1 MNRERYGGLNTIDD
15 AIDVVCE
22 WNYEMVQTAQAQVEN
37 PDDFID
43 FVNKQN
49 RLESLRADERL
60 LDSMFERTKYGK
72 ELVQLAE
79 KMADDFIR
87 DMQSKGGIDAAIE
100 KMTEAVK
107 EGKDLL
113 PDVSPALK
121 VTTGKAR

>member
-1 MNRERYGGLNTIDD
+1 MITTVNVSAGMPTDYYARERGETITDYYSRNLNSSR
-15 AIDVVCE
+15 
-22 WNYEMVQTAQAQVEN
+22 
-37 PDDFID
+37 DFWH
-43 FVNKQN
+43 
-49 RLESLRADERL
+49 
-60 LDSMFERTKYGK
+60 G
-72 ELVQLAE
+72 QLAE

-121 VTTGKAR
+121 VATGRAR